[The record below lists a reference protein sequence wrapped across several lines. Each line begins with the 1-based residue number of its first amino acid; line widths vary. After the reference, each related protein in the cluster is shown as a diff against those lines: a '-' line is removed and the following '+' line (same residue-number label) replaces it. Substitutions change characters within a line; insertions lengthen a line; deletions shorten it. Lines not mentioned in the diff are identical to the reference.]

1 MPQLKKEQ
9 SKNFLQIIYCT
20 LVTPYTNKDLTTP
33 TFYLSSLFFILHVEF
48 FTEPSLTKL
57 MLNERCL
64 LKPQ

>member
-9 SKNFLQIIYCT
+9 SKNFLQIS
-20 LVTPYTNKDLTTP
+20 PYTNKNLTTLI
-33 TFYLSSLFFILHVEF
+33 FYLSSLFFILHVEF

-64 LKPQ
+64 LKPQW